1 MKTII
6 LAGGYGARLYPITA
20 NRPKPLLPIAGRPII
35 DFILDAYPF
44 CDRPIVSTNKRFE
57 HHFREWSRHGRR
69 DVQLVVEETTSEKEK
84 LGTVGALQFL
94 IQRLKISEDIL
105 VIGGDNIFEFS
116 LRDFVNA
123 YDGNPLIALC
133 DVEDMKIVQRRY
145 GVAIVRQNRIAEFQE
160 KPEAPRSTLAS
171 TACYIYPERILP
183 LIDEFLGRAEAGK
196 DAPGYFNSWLLRD
209 RKISID
215 PFVFNAGWYDIGDR
229 ASYIEANQRY
239 SGQDS
244 WLAKDV
250 QVTSSVVN
258 ASVILGNGKIENSNI
273 TGCVI
278 DRDCYLSGAELQDCL
293 VGAGTIIK
301 HT

>member
-6 LAGGYGARLYPITA
+6 LAGGYGTRLYPITE
-20 NRPKPLLPIAGRPII
+20 NRPKPLLPIAGKPII
-35 DFILDAYPF
+35 DFILDTYPF
-44 CDRPIVSTNKRFE
+44 RDRPIVSTNKRFE
-57 HHFREWSRHGRR
+57 YQFKEWRKHGRR
-69 DVQLVVEETTSEKEK
+69 NVQLVIEETTSEKEK
-84 LGTVGALQFL
+84 LGTIGALQFL
-94 IQRLKISEDIL
+94 VQRLEISEDIL

-123 YDGNPLIALC
+123 YHGNPLIALC
-133 DVEDMKIVQRRY
+133 DVEDKKLVQRRY
-145 GVAIVRQNRIAEFQE
+145 GVAIVQQNRIAEFQE
-160 KPEAPRSTLAS
+160 KPKVPRSTLAS

-183 LIDEFLGRAEAGK
+183 LIGEFLGKAKAGK

-209 RKISID
+209 RRINID

-258 ASVILGNGKIENSNI
+258 ASVILGSGKIENSNI

-278 DRDCYLSGAELQDCL
+278 DRDCHLTGAKLQDCL

-301 HT
+301 RT

>member
-6 LAGGYGARLYPITA
+6 LSGGYGTRLYPITE
-20 NRPKPLLPIAGRPII
+20 NRPKPLLPIAGKPII
-35 DFILDAYPF
+35 DFILDTYPF
-44 CDRPIVSTNKRFE
+44 RDRPIVSTNKRFE
-57 HHFREWSRHGRR
+57 YQFKEWRKHGRR
-69 DVQLVVEETTSEKEK
+69 NVQLVVEETTSEKEK
-84 LGTVGALQFL
+84 LGTIGALQFL
-94 IQRLKISEDIL
+94 IQRLEISEDIL

-123 YDGNPLIALC
+123 YHGNPLIALC
-133 DVEDMKIVQRRY
+133 DVKDKKLVRRRY
-145 GVAIVRQNRIAEFQE
+145 GVAIVQQNRIAEFQE

-171 TACYIYPERILP
+171 TACYIYPERILS
-183 LIDEFLGRAEAGK
+183 LIGEFLGKAEAGK

-209 RKISID
+209 RRINID
-215 PFVFNAGWYDIGDR
+215 PFVFNSGWNDIGDR

-258 ASVILGNGKIENSNI
+258 ASVILGSGRIENSNI
-273 TGCVI
+273 SGCVI
-278 DRDCYLSGAELQDCL
+278 DRDCHLTGAKLQDCL

-301 HT
+301 RT

>member
-6 LAGGYGARLYPITA
+6 LAGGYGTRLYPITE
-20 NRPKPLLPIAGRPII
+20 NRPKPLLPIAGKPII
-35 DFILDAYPF
+35 DFILDTYPF
-44 CDRPIVSTNKRFE
+44 RDRPIVSTNKRFE
-57 HHFREWSRHGRR
+57 YQFKEWRKHGRR
-69 DVQLVVEETTSEKEK
+69 NVQLVVEETTSEKEK
-84 LGTVGALQFL
+84 LGTIGALQFL
-94 IQRLKISEDIL
+94 IQRLEISEDIL

-123 YDGNPLIALC
+123 YHGNPLIALC
-133 DVEDMKIVQRRY
+133 DVKDKKLVRRRY
-145 GVAIVRQNRIAEFQE
+145 GVAIVQQNRIAEFQE

-171 TACYIYPERILP
+171 TACYIYPERILS
-183 LIDEFLGRAEAGK
+183 LIGEFLGKAEASK

-209 RKISID
+209 RRINID
-215 PFVFNAGWYDIGDR
+215 PFVFNSGWNDIGDR

-258 ASVILGNGKIENSNI
+258 ASVILGSGRIENSNI
-273 TGCVI
+273 SGCVI
-278 DRDCYLSGAELQDCL
+278 DRDCHLTGAKLQDCL

-301 HT
+301 RT

>member
-6 LAGGYGARLYPITA
+6 LAGGYGTRLYPITV
-20 NRPKPLLPIAGRPII
+20 NRPKPLLPIAGKPII
-35 DFILDAYPF
+35 DFMLDTYPF
-44 CDRPIVSTNKRFE
+44 RDCPIVSTNKRFE
-57 HHFREWSRHGRR
+57 HQFKEWRKHAKR
-69 DVQLVVEETTSEKEK
+69 DVQLVIEKTTSEKEK
-84 LGTVGALQFL
+84 LGTIGALQFL
-94 IQRLKISEDIL
+94 IQRLGLSEDIL

-123 YDGNPLIALC
+123 YHGNPLIALC
-133 DVEDMKIVQRRY
+133 DVEDKKLVQRRY
-145 GVAIVRQNRIAEFQE
+145 GVAIVQQNRIAEFQE

-183 LIDEFLGRAEAGK
+183 LIGDFLGKAEGGK
-196 DAPGYFNSWLLRD
+196 DAPGYFNSWLLTD
-209 RKISID
+209 RRINID
-215 PFVFNAGWYDIGDR
+215 PFVFNTGWYDIGDR

-258 ASVILGNGKIENSNI
+258 ASVILGSGRIENSNI
-273 TGCVI
+273 SGCVI
-278 DRDCYLSGAELQDCL
+278 DRDCHLTGAKLQDCL

-301 HT
+301 RT